1 MLAYVATKE
10 RFLTDA
16 PDIEDRIRDAVRR
29 GLGLAIPVGSPEY
42 QAWHN
47 SLGNAMFHVVNTTEI
62 PDDAGVAVEYRI
74 NGRRQRIDFI
84 ITGVDE
90 IGRTNLVVVEL
101 KQWTV
106 VEPSPLRDCVRTVVG
121 RAQRDVAHP
130 SYQAWSYARQ
140 LSDFYEVVRDESIT
154 IHPCAYVH
162 NCETRAV
169 LGAPEQRDNV
179 DRAPLFIKGEY
190 RDLRRHIA
198 QRVQRGAGTAV
209 LQRLDAS
216 ALRPAKQLVDALGS
230 MLRGNDEFALIDEQK
245 LALESIIDVERRT
258 SPGSKSVVIV
268 RGGPGTGKS
277 LIAVNGLVR
286 LTGSQRNTRYVSK
299 NAAPR
304 KVYEA
309 KLRGSKR
316 DRDIR
321 ELFIGSDS
329 FYALDGEPYDV
340 LLVDEAHR
348 LVRQGGLYGNRGVDQ
363 IAEII
368 AAARVAV
375 FFVDDSQK
383 VTWRD
388 IGDQAEIERVARAAG
403 ATVHRRELSAQFR
416 CAGSDEYIDW
426 LDHLLAPDTDNA
438 TLGPT
443 DFDFR
448 VVESAPALREMIRAR
463 NRLANRSRLVAGYCW
478 DWVSKRDGRRDDI
491 VLGGGFSMKWNL
503 VADGGAWMIAPSSV
517 DQVGCIHTAQG
528 LECDVIGVIIG
539 PDLVYRDGQLRTDPF
554 ARARTDHSLKGFK
567 SLYRADPDLALARA
581 DILIRNTYRT
591 LLTRGMEGCYVYCA
605 DPETQAYLTAIV
617 HNTARERGA
626 R

>member
-388 IGDQAEIERVARAAG
+388 IGDQAEIERAARAAG
-403 ATVHRRELSAQFR
+403 ATVHRRLLSAQFR